1 MGEELEDEEE
11 EEEMEGHSSIW
22 GTHIPCRLAT
32 MGKETLS
39 ESP

>member
-32 MGKETLS
+32 VGKETHS